1 MKVALAGASGN
12 AGSRILAELTSR
24 GHAVTG
30 LARHPET
37 IADAPGVT
45 KVAVDAGDAEAL
57 ADALKGHDAVISALP
72 FKSTDPETLIG
83 AVKASGVPRY
93 LVVGG
98 AASLY
103 LPGTKTRIIDSGQ
116 IPEAWLPEVNGGVA
130 FLDALKASD
139 GLDWTFL
146 SPSMFFGPGERT
158 GKFRLGEDELL
169 VGPEEKSSISY
180 EDLAIALVDEL
191 ETPTHSGR
199 RFTVGY

>member
-1 MKVALAGASGN
+1 MKVALVGASGN
-12 AGSRILAELTSR
+12 AGSRILAELTAR
-24 GHAVTG
+24 GHDVTG

-45 KVAVDAGDAEAL
+45 KVAVDAGDGDAL
-57 ADALKGHDAVISALP
+57 AQALKGHDAVISALP
-72 FKSTDPETLIG
+72 FKSTNPDRLIG
-83 AVKASGVPRY
+83 AVKESGVPRY

-130 FLDALKASD
+130 FLDALKRSD

-158 GKFRLGEDELL
+158 GNFRLGEDELL

-180 EDLAIALVDEL
+180 EDLAIALVDEV
-191 ETPTHSGR
+191 ETPKHSGR